1 MKNIIITGAAGNLG
15 QAVTSEFD
23 EKDYHLNLA
32 VRDSIENS
40 ERRTGWYPDLVNETE
55 VSQMVRDI
63 EKSQG
68 EINGAVLLLGAYKPG
83 DLDETKSEDVDSMMN
98 INFKSAFYLV
108 HALLPIYQKNGGGKF
123 IFIGAKGAMN
133 AATAG
138 YNVAYALSKQLLVPL
153 TQMINEANKDKNIT
167 AHILLPGTLDTP
179 LNRKLMPDADF
190 SKWNDTASLA
200 VKIREI
206 VDGKELRDVL
216 EL

>member
-1 MKNIIITGAAGNLG
+1 MKI
-15 QAVTSEFD
+15 QSD
-23 EKDYHLNLA
+23 E
-32 VRDSIENS
+32 
-40 ERRTGWYPDLVNETE
+40 TGWYPDLVNEAA

-68 EINGAVLLLGAYKPG
+68 KIDAAVLLLGAYKPG
-83 DLDETKSEDVDSMMN
+83 DLNETKSEDVDSMMN

-108 HALLPIYQKNGGGKF
+108 HALLPVYQKSGGGKF
-123 IFIGAKGAMN
+123 VFIGAKGAMA

-138 YNVAYALSKQLLVPL
+138 YNVAYALSKQLLVPF
-153 TQMINEANKDKNIT
+153 TQMINEANKDENIS

-190 SKWNDTASLA
+190 SKWNDTALLA

-206 VDGKELRDVL
+206 VEGKESRDII
-216 EL
+216 EF